1 MSEGNEEYWHCVCQV
16 SDLADNEIKKYQV
29 DSISILVT
37 RTGDDFRIIP
47 PFCPHMEE
55 PLDESGMCSHGVI
68 TCSKHLWEWDILTG
82 TEQGAAEKPLLLYK
96 SEVREN
102 EVWVYMEKELVYEFE
117 EEDDD
122 DFEF

>member
-1 MSEGNEEYWHCVCQV
+1 
-16 SDLADNEIKKYQV
+16 
-29 DSISILVT
+29 
-37 RTGDDFRIIP
+37 
-47 PFCPHMEE
+47 
-55 PLDESGMCSHGVI
+55 
-68 TCSKHLWEWDILTG
+68 
-82 TEQGAAEKPLLLYK
+82 KPLLLYK